1 MVGRIWYPILA
12 VLLLA
17 PAAFGADLYAAPQLE
32 QAIEASCRISVPM
45 GNGQFASG
53 SGCLYQYANGE
64 GIVVTAAHVV
74 EGCRGSIVLR
84 FGRRSIRVAARIVTA
99 AVRRVRMV
107 GQYRVEVYD
116 PGDVAAVAFS
126 IKDWPAGERLPRPVR
141 FMRRDWG
148 VPKNH
153 GVYSLGFP
161 GGGEQVQVLMARAQ
175 GYEPDGHLSIYPG
188 PEQGRSGSAVFVTME
203 GEPLIVGVMSTRT
216 LEKDRSGRTYL
227 DWGKSN
233 GRLVTPKMIWPD
245 KPTEGAAMIGQ
256 PTQCGPNGCPTGPLQ
271 VPGFGGGGY
280 MLPYR
285 ADQDKRIGGL
295 EKQQSK
301 EQSPGTIPLPPMAP
315 PVDLEPLNARIA
327 AVEASLKETI
337 ERSNVHTESIAK
349 LNATAEKAVALAE
362 MVAKRDEA
370 FGKDLAAIR
379 AEAAKADQAIAIAV
393 DAQGKAESV
402 ASDVAEVEGNVAEAL
417 DEENPGGVLSRIKA
431 RIETRVEERV
441 ASVKETLSGMIGLP
455 TILGGTGLGV
465 GGIALILAAV
475 ALFWRGSKNA
485 AMGEQTTTQWLASK
499 TSNPYDDMAAD
510 FLAEKILA
518 RVGERLPSVQRKKAA
533 ATKAK

>member
-1 MVGRIWYPILA
+1 MRGRVWYPILIA
-12 VLLLA
+12 VLLMA
-17 PAAFGADLYAAPQLE
+17 VSAEAQYAAPQLE
-32 QAIEASCRISVPM
+32 QAIAASCKVSVPM
-45 GNGQFASG
+45 GGGQFASG
-53 SGCLYQYANGE
+53 SGCLYQYEDGQ

-74 EGCRGSIVLR
+74 EGCRGSLVLR
-84 FGRRSIRVAARIVTA
+84 FGRRSIRVTARVLAA

-116 PGDVAAVAFS
+116 PADVAAVAFS
-126 IKDWPAGERLPRPVR
+126 IQDWPAGERLPRPVR

-203 GEPLIVGVMSTRT
+203 GEPLIVGVVSTRT

-245 KPTEGAAMIGQ
+245 KPTEGTAMIGQ

-280 MLPYR
+280 ILPYR

-295 EKQQSK
+295 EKQSK

-315 PVDLEPLNARIA
+315 PVDLAPLDARLA
-327 AVEASLKETI
+327 AVEKSLTEAI
-337 ERSNVHTESIAK
+337 ERSNEHSEAISK
-349 LNATAEKAVALAE
+349 LAATAEKAVALAD

-379 AEAAKADQAIAIAV
+379 ADAAKAEQAVAIASYAQDAADAV
-393 DAQGKAESV
+393 K
-402 ASDVAEVEGNVAEAL
+402 SDVADKL
-417 DEENPGGVLSRIKA
+417 DEDNPRSLIGRVRD
-431 RIETRVEERV
+431 RIEARVEERV
-441 ASVKETLSGMIGLP
+441 AGLKETLSGMIGLA
-455 TILGGTGLGV
+455 TFLGGSGLGL
-465 GGIALILAAV
+465 GGIALIAAALA
-475 ALFWRGSKNA
+475 LLRRGAIKA
-485 AMGEQTTTQWLASK
+485 ADGEQTLGQRLAAR

-510 FLAEKILA
+510 FFAEKVLA
-518 RVGERLPSVQRKKAA
+518 RVGERLPSSRIRRRRKEKGQ
-533 ATKAK
+533 